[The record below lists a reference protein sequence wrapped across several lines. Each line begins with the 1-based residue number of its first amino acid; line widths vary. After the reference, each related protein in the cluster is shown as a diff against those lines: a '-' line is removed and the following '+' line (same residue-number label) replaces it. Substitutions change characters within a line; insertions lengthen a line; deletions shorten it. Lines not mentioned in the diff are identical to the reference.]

1 MSSTYTFHGLIHQLY
16 KDIIISEI
24 NEFLSKNPFFDIVE
38 DDTFVLE
45 TEYVDDVNPKHFC
58 TTSFDEPFKEFRIA
72 YQTTVHSF
80 TRIKTDE
87 VCLHD
92 STYAWFTV
100 VCSCELNDG
109 IKNFKVIKV
118 ENYKKGLKSKSVF
131 TDTLVPIISHSDYE
145 KIAERFLKKYNPD
158 ALKGKKVDV
167 NKIVSNLDLN
177 VKDAILSKDASILGQ
192 ISFFETAGKVYDPIK
207 KRNIKK
213 VFPAKTILIDS
224 IALDARSEGSKN
236 IAIIHECIHW
246 YLHRYA
252 IELRR
257 IFDASYTNLV
267 CTTLYKLCAN
277 DETSI
282 MEAQA
287 RGIAPKVLT
296 PKQQFIIK
304 AKEFIDENQNF
315 RLNILKKF
323 YKAFNLEIHDDPIYS
338 MDLVIKDLSKY
349 FKISK
354 LAAKIRLAE
363 LGFSDAKGSLIY
375 MDGSYVPCHKTSNDS
390 LGLHETFAVPF
401 EQLNGMLRKSEHLNK
416 LIQSGKFVYV
426 SNFVCINHPKF
437 IRVNGQN
444 VELTPYA
451 RTHMEECC
459 LVFQVDFDK
468 YKEYHRKDQYLFLYS
483 DKGCDEL
490 PLRFA
495 INRQINLIEEG
506 LVYAKEI
513 NYINEFKT
521 CKSFKAT
528 FEKVYE
534 DARKYKNIKV
544 DVMASELKLDH
555 RTLLNYRKGEIPSL
569 EILLALCLYIGFT
582 GFLIS
587 LIVKK
592 SKFDYDSDNKNHCVY
607 EYVATTYG
615 GHPYKEVCK
624 FIEELHAE
632 PLIY

>member
-1 MSSTYTFHGLIHQLY
+1 MSSTYTFHGLIDQLY
-16 KDIIISEI
+16 NNIIVDEI
-24 NEFLSKNPFFDIVE
+24 NKFLRENPFFDIAE
-38 DDTFVLE
+38 DDNFVLE
-45 TEYVDDVNPKHFC
+45 AEYVTDVTPKYFC
-58 TTSFDEPFKEFRIA
+58 TESFDEPFKEFRIA
-72 YQTTVHSF
+72 YHTNLNSL
-80 TRIKTDE
+80 TRFKTDQ
-87 VCLHD
+87 VCFHD

-109 IKNFKVIKV
+109 IKNFKVLKV
-118 ENYKKGLKSKSVF
+118 ENYEKGMKAKSVF
-131 TDTLVPIISHSDYE
+131 SDTLVPLIKHTDYE
-145 KIAERFLKKYNPD
+145 KLAEKFLSKYNPT
-158 ALKGKKVDV
+158 ALNGKKVDV
-167 NKIVSNLDLN
+167 NKIVSSLGLN
-177 VKDAILSKDASILGQ
+177 VKEAILSKDGSILGQ
-192 ISFFETAGKVYDPIK
+192 ISFFETSGKVYDPVK
-207 KRNIKK
+207 KRNVKK
-213 VFPAKTILIDS
+213 VFPAKTILIDT
-224 IALDARSEGSKN
+224 IALNERSEGSKN

-246 YLHRYA
+246 YLHRYS

-257 IFDASYTNLV
+257 IFDASYTHLV

-338 MDLVIKDLSKY
+338 MDLVIIDLSKH

-375 MDGSYVPCHKTSNDS
+375 MDGGYVPCHKTSNDS
-390 LGLHETFAVPF
+390 LGLHETFAVPLQQF
-401 EQLNGMLRKSEHLNK
+401 NAMIRRSDHLNK
-416 LIQSGKFVYV
+416 LLLSGKFVYV
-426 SNFVCINHPKF
+426 NNFVCINHPKF
-437 IRVNGQN
+437 IRVKDQT

-459 LVFQVDFDK
+459 LVFQVDFEK

-513 NYINEFKT
+513 NYINEFKS
-521 CKSFKAT
+521 CSSFKAT
-528 FEKVYE
+528 FEKVFE
-534 DARKYKNIKV
+534 DARKSKNIKV
-544 DVMASELKLDH
+544 DVMARELQIDN
-555 RTLLNYRKGEIPSL
+555 RTLLNYRKGDIPSL
-569 EILLALCLYIGFT
+569 EVLLAMCLYIGFT

-592 SKFDYDSDNKNHCVY
+592 SKFNYDSDNNNHSVY

-615 GHPYKEVCK
+615 GHPYKEICK
-624 FIEELHAE
+624 FISELKAN
-632 PLIY
+632 PLI

>member
-213 VFPAKTILIDS
+213 VFPSKTILIDS
-224 IALDARSEGSKN
+224 IALDARS
-236 IAIIHECIHW
+236 
-246 YLHRYA
+246 
-252 IELRR
+252 
-257 IFDASYTNLV
+257 
-267 CTTLYKLCAN
+267 
-277 DETSI
+277 
-282 MEAQA
+282 
-287 RGIAPKVLT
+287 
-296 PKQQFIIK
+296 
-304 AKEFIDENQNF
+304 
-315 RLNILKKF
+315 
-323 YKAFNLEIHDDPIYS
+323 
-338 MDLVIKDLSKY
+338 
-349 FKISK
+349 
-354 LAAKIRLAE
+354 
-363 LGFSDAKGSLIY
+363 
-375 MDGSYVPCHKTSNDS
+375 
-390 LGLHETFAVPF
+390 
-401 EQLNGMLRKSEHLNK
+401 
-416 LIQSGKFVYV
+416 
-426 SNFVCINHPKF
+426 
-437 IRVNGQN
+437 
-444 VELTPYA
+444 
-451 RTHMEECC
+451 
-459 LVFQVDFDK
+459 
-468 YKEYHRKDQYLFLYS
+468 
-483 DKGCDEL
+483 
-490 PLRFA
+490 
-495 INRQINLIEEG
+495 
-506 LVYAKEI
+506 
-513 NYINEFKT
+513 
-521 CKSFKAT
+521 
-528 FEKVYE
+528 
-534 DARKYKNIKV
+534 
-544 DVMASELKLDH
+544 
-555 RTLLNYRKGEIPSL
+555 
-569 EILLALCLYIGFT
+569 
-582 GFLIS
+582 
-587 LIVKK
+587 
-592 SKFDYDSDNKNHCVY
+592 
-607 EYVATTYG
+607 
-615 GHPYKEVCK
+615 
-624 FIEELHAE
+624 
-632 PLIY
+632 